1 MIKEN
6 PNEIISSRLKKS
18 GMNNNNLKGY
28 KYLSWLLHPGSSLSK
43 KHFSTQLWK
52 SHNPKSNNT
61 KDLKNPQS
69 HSKCLSSTIIQC
81 KMSCLAIFSKYHS
94 HAKLSDTHNLQGALT
109 TAKSLILKINSSTQK
124 FPYKYL
130 SPRGPPFEL
139 LTLIAQFSLEI
150 TQSARE
156 ISGCLKRVSDCRYPF
171 L

>member
-1 MIKEN
+1 MASPPRI
-6 PNEIISSRLKKS
+6 PPVKKAF
-18 GMNNNNLKGY
+18 
-28 KYLSWLLHPGSSLSK
+28 LHSIVE
-43 KHFSTQLWK
+43 TQ
-52 SHNPKSNNT
+52 NPKSNNT
-61 KDLKNPQS
+61 KNLKNPQS
-69 HSKCLSSTIIQC
+69 HPKCLSSTIIQC

-150 TQSARE
+150 TRSARE
-156 ISGCLKRVSDCRYPF
+156 ISGCLKRVSDCKLIF
-171 L
+171 LGAHGEMELMRGFCSYDYR